1 MLKVSVF
8 AVLFKSVFSYSEK
21 CSRLTQ
27 MNNLHSLLN
36 QSVTH
41 ISFLYVKSVLLLTF
55 IIV

>member
-8 AVLFKSVFSYSEK
+8 AVFFKSVFFYSEK